1 MMMSTATATVIVCGW
16 VFAGVM
22 IAAGL
27 VLAYRCMR
35 AGAVEIK

>member
-22 IAAGL
+22 IVAGL
-27 VLAYRCMR
+27 VLAYGSVQ
-35 AGAVEIK
+35 AGAEIK

>member
-22 IAAGL
+22 IIAGL
-27 VLAYRCMR
+27 VLAYGGVQ
-35 AGAVEIK
+35 AGAEIK

>member
-1 MMMSTATATVIVCGW
+1 MMMSTATAALIVIGW

-22 IAAGL
+22 IVAEL
-27 VLAYRCMR
+27 VLAYGCMR